1 MKKILLA
8 LLTLSCS
15 LSYAQEA
22 EEIPFRNTLEV
33 EATDT
38 AEEIIAKA
46 AHIVPTSRQWAAQE
60 REFIAFVHFGPNT
73 FTRREWGTGKESPQV
88 FDLKQLDTDQ
98 WCQAMKAAGMKMVIL
113 TVKHH
118 DGFVLWQSRYTRH
131 GIMSTGY
138 QDGHGDILRELSA
151 SCRKYGLKL
160 GIYLSPADLYQIESP
175 DGLYGNG
182 SQATLRTIPR
192 EVPGR
197 PFANKTR
204 FRFEVDDYNE
214 YFLNQLFELLTEYG
228 PIHEVWFDGA
238 HPKRKGGQT
247 YNYTAWRQLIRTLA
261 PDATIFGREDI
272 RWCGNEAGHTRESE
286 WNTIGVYDE
295 DPATMTEFRD
305 LYGDLGTRD
314 VLLNR
319 EKPYYLHYQSA
330 ETNTSIREGWFYRDD
345 VSQRVRTADDVFDI
359 YERSVGGNSIF
370 LLNIPPNREGRFSDA
385 DVEVLREVGRRIS
398 ETYGTDLLQDADG
411 PRELLDGDAGTCL
424 LLDSTRRE
432 IVFTTPRPVTFN
444 RFVLREAVPT
454 HGERVEQHAL
464 DIWQDGQWQEIARA
478 TNVGRKRILR
488 FPDVTASK
496 LRLRIL
502 SSRLSPAL
510 CEVSAHY
517 YRQRPPLLQMQRN
530 LAGEVAIGLRA
541 DDFSWSNWNRADARR
556 SSQPVFL
563 PAASDSPYQIRYT
576 VDGSDPDSLSALYTA
591 PVLCAGGELKAA
603 AFAEGERGP
612 ICRERFGFIKKDW
625 QLVGILPALPEHPAT
640 AAFDEQP
647 DTYWA
652 TDASSGPVVFTVDL
666 GKTQS
671 VSGFAYTPPTDGKH
685 GLMSEGRIEV
695 SPDGKQW
702 QPAGCFQFG
711 NLVNDPT
718 RRFHHF
724 ARPVQG
730 RYFRLVVTGI
740 EGVKGSVA
748 LAELDLF

>member
-247 YNYTAWRQLIRTLA
+247 YNYTAWRELIRTLA
-261 PDATIFGREDI
+261 PEATIFGREDI

-286 WNTIGVYDE
+286 WNVIGVYDE

-319 EKPYYLHYQSA
+319 EKPYYLHYQLA

-359 YERSVGGNSIF
+359 YERAAGGNSIF

-385 DVEVLREVGRRIS
+385 DVETLRETGKRIR
-398 ETYGTDLLQDADG
+398 ETYGTDLLAGAEG
-411 PRELLDGDAGTCL
+411 PQELLDDNTDTYVV
-424 LLDSTRRE
+424 LDKGRKE
-432 IVFTTPRPVTFN
+432 IILATPRPITLN

-464 DIWQDGQWQEIARA
+464 DIWKDNGWQEIARS
-478 TNVGRKRILR
+478 TNIGRKRILR
-488 FPDVTASK
+488 FGEVTASK
-496 LRLRIL
+496 FRIRIL
-502 SSRLSPAL
+502 SARLCPAL
-510 CEVSAHY
+510 CGISAHY
-517 YRQRPPLLQMQRN
+517 YRQRPPQLQMQRDVDG
-530 LAGEVAIGLRA
+530 LVSIGLKA
-541 DDFSWSNWNRADARR
+541 DDFSWSNWNQAGAKR
-556 SSQPVFL
+556 SNRPALL
-563 PAASDSPYQIRYT
+563 PASSDGKYRIRYT
-576 VDGSDPDSLSALYTA
+576 TDGSDPDSLSALYTA
-591 PVLCAGGELKAA
+591 PVPYAGGELRAA
-603 AFAEGERGP
+603 AFAPGERGP
-612 ICRERFGFIKKDW
+612 VCRERFGLVKKDW
-625 QLVGILPALPEHPAT
+625 QPAGMSTALPEHPAT

-652 TDASSGPVVFTVDL
+652 TDAGIAPVVFSVDL
-666 GKTQS
+666 GKAQTL
-671 VSGFAYTPPTDGKH
+671 SGFAYTPPTDGKH

>member
-247 YNYTAWRQLIRTLA
+247 YNYTAWRELIRTLA
-261 PDATIFGREDI
+261 PEATIFGREDI

-286 WNTIGVYDE
+286 WNVIGAYDE
-295 DPATMTEFRD
+295 DPATMTEFSD

-314 VLLNR
+314 VLLSR
-319 EKPYYLHYQSA
+319 EKPYYLHYQPA

-359 YERSVGGNSIF
+359 YERAAGGNSIF

-385 DVEVLREVGRRIS
+385 DVETLRETGKRIR
-398 ETYGTDLLQDADG
+398 ETYGTDLLAGAEG
-411 PRELLDGDAGTCL
+411 PQELLDDNTDTYVV
-424 LLDSTRRE
+424 LDKGRKE
-432 IVFTTPRPVTFN
+432 IILATPRPITLN

-464 DIWQDGQWQEIARA
+464 DIWKDNI
-478 TNVGRKRILR
+478 GRKRILR
-488 FPDVTASK
+488 FGEVTASK
-496 LRLRIL
+496 FRIRIL
-502 SSRLSPAL
+502 SARLCPAL
-510 CEVSAHY
+510 CGISAHY
-517 YRQRPPLLQMQRN
+517 YRQRPPQLQMQRDVDG
-530 LAGEVAIGLRA
+530 LVSIGLKA
-541 DDFSWSNWNRADARR
+541 DDFSWSNWNQAGAKR
-556 SSQPVFL
+556 SNRPALL
-563 PAASDSPYQIRYT
+563 PASSDGKYRIRYT
-576 VDGSDPDSLSALYTA
+576 TDGSDPDSLSALYTA
-591 PVLCAGGELKAA
+591 PVPYAGGELRAA
-603 AFAEGERGP
+603 AFAPGERGP
-612 ICRERFGFIKKDW
+612 VCRERFGLVKKDW
-625 QLVGILPALPEHPAT
+625 QPAGMSTALPEHPAT

-652 TDASSGPVVFTVDL
+652 TDAGIAPVVFSVDL
-666 GKTQS
+666 GKAQTL
-671 VSGFAYTPPTDGKH
+671 SGFAYTPPTDGKH

>member
-1 MKKILLA
+1 MKKILFT

-15 LSYAQEA
+15 LSYAQGDGTL
-22 EEIPFRNTLEV
+22 PFCNTLKVGPADTSEEV
-33 EATDT
+33 
-38 AEEIIAKA
+38 IAKV
-46 AHIVPTSRQWAAQE
+46 AHVVPTPRQWAAQE

-73 FTRREWGTGKESPQV
+73 FTRQEWGTGQESPRI

-247 YNYTAWRQLIRTLA
+247 YNYTAWRELIRTLA
-261 PDATIFGREDI
+261 PEATIFGREDI

-286 WNTIGVYDE
+286 WNVIGAYDE
-295 DPATMTEFRD
+295 DPATMTEFSD

-314 VLLNR
+314 VLLSR
-319 EKPYYLHYQSA
+319 EKPYYLHYQPA

-359 YERSVGGNSIF
+359 YERAAGGNSIF

-385 DVEVLREVGRRIS
+385 DVETLRETGKRIR
-398 ETYGTDLLQDADG
+398 ETYGTDLLAGAEG
-411 PRELLDGDAGTCL
+411 PQELLDDNTDTYVV
-424 LLDSTRRE
+424 LDKGRKE
-432 IVFTTPRPVTFN
+432 IILATPRPITLN

-464 DIWQDGQWQEIARA
+464 DIWKDNGWQEIARS
-478 TNVGRKRILR
+478 TNIGRKRILR
-488 FPDVTASK
+488 FGEVTASK
-496 LRLRIL
+496 FRIRIL
-502 SSRLSPAL
+502 SARLCPAL
-510 CEVSAHY
+510 CGISAHY
-517 YRQRPPLLQMQRN
+517 YRQRPPQLQMQRDVDG
-530 LAGEVAIGLRA
+530 LVSIGLKA
-541 DDFSWSNWNRADARR
+541 DDFSWSNWNQAGAKR
-556 SSQPVFL
+556 SNRPALL
-563 PAASDSPYQIRYT
+563 PASSDGKYRIRYT
-576 VDGSDPDSLSALYTA
+576 TDGSDPDSLSALYTA
-591 PVLCAGGELKAA
+591 PVPYAGGELRAA
-603 AFAEGERGP
+603 AFAPGERGP
-612 ICRERFGFIKKDW
+612 VCRERFGLVKKDW
-625 QLVGILPALPEHPAT
+625 QPAGMSTALPEHPAT

-652 TDASSGPVVFTVDL
+652 TDAGIAPVVFSVDL
-666 GKTQS
+666 GKAQTL
-671 VSGFAYTPPTDGKH
+671 SGFAYTPPTDGKH

-718 RRFHHF
+718 RRFHNL
-724 ARPVQG
+724 ARPVKG

-740 EGVKGSVA
+740 EGDSTSVA